1 MHTQIGPTKGEGRR
15 KKEGSETESVPMGRG
30 AEGEER
36 FLSLGKPSHQ
46 QQDKLGQTG
55 GFGGCLQERAASC
68 IAQLV
73 KYLRAVQQT
82 RLLFLGQEVP
92 LEKEMQP
99 HSIILAMDR
108 GAWWATVRG
117 IPRVRHDVVS

>member
-1 MHTQIGPTKGEGRR
+1 M
-15 KKEGSETESVPMGRG
+15 PMGRG

-73 KYLRAVQQT
+73 KYLSACSAADPASIPGPGSSPGEGNATPLHYSCHGQRSLVGYSSRDPKGQT
-82 RLLFLGQEVP
+82 RRSELVLGLQ
-92 LEKEMQP
+92 QP
-99 HSIILAMDR
+99 VCGRQDN
-108 GAWWATVRG
+108 VR
-117 IPRVRHDVVS
+117 PTETM